1 MTIDELIEEL
11 QSLKDCDV
19 SGNTTVVTTDDDGFS
34 VPVTGVAYWD
44 SDATVDCE
52 PCVEIVTE

>member
-11 QSLKDCDV
+11 QSLKDCGV
-19 SGNTTVVTTDDDGFS
+19 SGNTTVITTDDDGFS

-44 SDATVDCE
+44 SDKTMDRE
-52 PCVEIVTE
+52 PSLEIITE